1 MCDFPYLEPPKPARN
16 FIPDWYKKTPQFV
29 GGNPLIN
36 NPSVNG
42 SKTVKLCIPFLDIL
56 TSGYIVE
63 LWQDMQV
70 TQLPTG
76 PRITWGTEVPL
87 VETRD
92 KMMAEHIEIPHGH
105 DDTHF
110 VWYFPYS
117 FKTPKG
123 YSVLFSQPFNRYD
136 LPFTTLS
143 AIIDTDDAVIRG
155 RIPFFIKKDF
165 EGIIPAGTPIA
176 QIIPFKRDEWT
187 LVKNPE
193 LLKIANE
200 HRFKSMRVTKGFYKN
215 NLWKKKKFN

>member
-1 MCDFPYLEPPKPARN
+1 
-16 FIPDWYKKTPQFV
+16 
-29 GGNPLIN
+29 
-36 NPSVNG
+36 
-42 SKTVKLCIPFLDIL
+42 
-56 TSGYIVE
+56 
-63 LWQDMQV
+63 
-70 TQLPTG
+70 
-76 PRITWGTEVPL
+76 
-87 VETRD
+87 
-92 KMMAEHIEIPHGH
+92 MMAEHIEIPHGH